1 MDSDNV
7 ISVVSTHSEKK
18 DGQHLS
24 RAWRKATARLAYLRD
39 MLEQET
45 HRTPEETAG
54 ILKQRAH
61 LLAQETSLALSDASD
76 LEVIRF
82 QLGEDV
88 YAFEAGYVREVFQL
102 KELTPLPC
110 TPPFILGIINVR
122 GQVLSVMDLKIFF
135 NLPEK
140 GITNLNKLI
149 ILHKQ
154 GMVFGV
160 LADVILGTHAMLVR
174 ELQLS
179 LPTLTDVQEK
189 YLKGVTKDRMVI
201 LDAEKLLS
209 DTDTLVHEEVVV

>member
-1 MDSDNV
+1 M
-7 ISVVSTHSEKK
+7 
-18 DGQHLS
+18 
-24 RAWRKATARLAYLRD
+24 
-39 MLEQET
+39 
-45 HRTPEETAG
+45 P
-54 ILKQRAH
+54 ILK
-61 LLAQETSLALSDASD
+61 
-76 LEVIRF
+76 
-82 QLGEDV
+82 
-88 YAFEAGYVREVFQL
+88 
-102 KELTPLPC
+102 
-110 TPPFILGIINVR
+110 
-122 GQVLSVMDLKIFF
+122 FF